1 VLYDLILDSPQT
13 DSISTAND
21 TAEDPLSSLLTI
33 HKIKDNPCSSSNSSI
48 ENSKPSVKLQKFE
61 ESSSSNTTISTQNE
75 EIKTRDTS
83 MELDNNSSLSS
94 GTSKE
99 VPVSMEDSPVESTN
113 GSLKKL
119 QLTTTME
126 TLRWENELS
135 DEEQERI
142 RIEEY
147 KLKRRQRYQEALA
160 NQRQLL
166 LSKNNRK
173 NSTVITK

>member
-1 VLYDLILDSPQT
+1 
-13 DSISTAND
+13 
-21 TAEDPLSSLLTI
+21 
-33 HKIKDNPCSSSNSSI
+33 
-48 ENSKPSVKLQKFE
+48 
-61 ESSSSNTTISTQNE
+61 
-75 EIKTRDTS
+75 
-83 MELDNNSSLSS
+83 MELDNNSSCSS